1 MKNPIADIANQLVP
15 HLAEW
20 TLKPIKPDGFY
31 AEFVRADHAEIT
43 IQVDRSG
50 KMYHIAGGAERP
62 IPNPPFDEL
71 PRINVNRRKTAA
83 QIAKDI
89 RRRVIPK
96 LDDAMPLLLERKRRS
111 DEHENL
117 NAINAERL
125 APLLGNKEPYREPGY
140 YTFTITHAIE
150 RTDRAC
156 YARVAITGDRI
167 KLELDQLTIGETEAI
182 LRIVNGLPPFPA
194 RGTGAQ

>member
-1 MKNPIADIANQLVP
+1 MKNPVADIANQLVP
-15 HLAEW
+15 YLAEW

-50 KMYHIAGGAERP
+50 KMYHIAGGAEHP
-62 IPNPPFDEL
+62 IPTSSSDAL
-71 PRINVNRRKTAA
+71 PRINVNRCKTTE

-89 RRRVIPK
+89 HRRVIPK
-96 LDDAMPLLLERKRRS
+96 LDTVMPDIIERKRRS

-117 NAINAERL
+117 NAINAARL
-125 APLLGNKEPYREPGY
+125 SPLLGNKEPHREPGY
-140 YTFTITHAIE
+140 YTFTLTHYIE

-156 YARVAITGDRI
+156 YARVAITGDCI
-167 KLELDQLTIGETEAI
+167 KLELDHLTIGEAEVI

-194 RGTGAQ
+194 WGCKAQ

>member
-1 MKNPIADIANQLVP
+1 MKNPVADIASQLVP

-43 IQVDRSG
+43 IQADRSG
-50 KMYHIAGGAERP
+50 KMYHLAGGVERP
-62 IPNPPFDEL
+62 ISTSPSDAL
-71 PRINVNRRKTAA
+71 PRINVNRCKTPA

-89 RRRVIPK
+89 HRRVIPK
-96 LDDAMPLLLERKRRS
+96 LDEAMPIILERKRRS

-117 NAINAERL
+117 NESNAARL
-125 APLLGNKEPYREPGY
+125 SPLLGNKEPYREPGY
-140 YTFTITHAIE
+140 YTFIITNSIE

-167 KLELDQLTIGETEAI
+167 KLELDHLTIGETEVI
-182 LRIVNGLPPFPA
+182 LRIVNGLPPFPEW
-194 RGTGAQ
+194 GTTPK

>member
-1 MKNPIADIANQLVP
+1 MKNPVNEIANQLIP
-15 HLAEW
+15 YLPEW
-20 TLKPIKPDGFY
+20 TLKPVKPDGFY

-50 KMYHIAGGAERP
+50 KMYHISGQAERP

-71 PRINVNRRKTAA
+71 PRINVNRCKTAE

-96 LDDAMPLLLERKRRS
+96 LDDVMPLLLERKRRN

-117 NAINAERL
+117 NAINAKRL
-125 APLLGNKEPYREPGY
+125 APLLGNADPHHEPGY
-140 YTFTITHAIE
+140 HTFTLTHYIE
-150 RTDRAC
+150 RPHQAC

-167 KLELDQLTIGETEAI
+167 KLELDQLTIGETEVI

-194 RGTGAQ
+194 WGTKAH